1 VQSISKNTKDTIIL
15 GIESSCDDT
24 SVALLK
30 NGNILANI
38 TAGQKIHEEYGGV
51 VPELASRAH
60 QQNLVPVVQ
69 IALKKSGI
77 QVGEISAIA
86 YTRGPG
92 LLGSLLVGSSFAK
105 GLSLALNIPLLE
117 VHHMKAHILAHFIKN
132 HPEQPV
138 PSFPFLCLTVS
149 GGHTQLVK
157 VNSAVDM
164 QILGQT
170 IDDAAG
176 EAFDKA
182 AKILGLNY
190 PGGPLVDQFAQK
202 GNETRFSF
210 TIPKI
215 EGLNYSFSGLKTQFL
230 YFIQAE
236 TAKNKNFVEENLADI
251 CASYQKTIIDFLTA
265 KLKRAVKEHA
275 LTNIAIAGGVSA
287 NSGLRNRLEKLG
299 KEQGWKVFI
308 PAFEYCTDNAAMI
321 AMAGYF
327 QFLEHDFGKIE
338 NPPLARWNM

>member
-1 VQSISKNTKDTIIL
+1 MQLAYKNTKDTVII

-24 SVALLK
+24 SVAILK

-60 QQNLVPVVQ
+60 QQNLIPVVQ

-77 QVGEISAIA
+77 QWSDFSAIA

-105 GLSLALNIPLLE
+105 GLSLALNTPLLE
-117 VHHMKAHILAHFIKN
+117 VHHMKAHILAHFIKDY
-132 HPEQPV
+132 PEQPV
-138 PSFPFLCLTVS
+138 PDFPFLCLTVS

-182 AKILGLNY
+182 AKILGLTY
-190 PGGPLVDQFAQK
+190 PGGPLIDEFAQK
-202 GNETRFSF
+202 GDEQKFNF

-236 TAKNKNFVEENLADI
+236 TTKNKHFIEENLADI
-251 CASYQKTIIDFLTA
+251 CASYQKTIIDFLMV
-265 KLKRAVKEHA
+265 KLKRAAKEHR
-275 LTNIAIAGGVSA
+275 LRDVAIAGGVSA
-287 NSGLRNRLEKLG
+287 NMGLRNRLNNLA
-299 KEQGWKVFI
+299 KEQGWRVFI
-308 PAFEYCTDNAAMI
+308 PTFEYCTDNAAMI

-327 QFLEHDFGKIE
+327 QFLENDIGKIE